1 MKSWGCALLLSLA
14 VAPSV
19 AMSAESSTPAAHKV
33 SVYGHR
39 GASAL
44 LPEHTLAAYA
54 QAIADGADYIEPDLV
69 MTKDGVM
76 VARHE
81 NEIGGTTDVAS
92 HPEFASRR
100 TSKVID
106 GQKVD
111 GWFTEDFTLAELKT
125 LYARERLPELR
136 STAYDGQFRIASLDE
151 ILAFLVQQAG
161 RANRGIGLVPEIKH
175 PTYFQSI
182 GLPMED
188 KLLAALR
195 GNAYTNVGPVTI
207 QSFETAN
214 LRYLRGKIP
223 RGSNIRLL
231 QLLWKGDTQPADIA
245 KAGGTLTYAQMMTP
259 AGLKDIASY
268 ADSIGPELRS
278 IIPLD
283 DKGALGTPTMLV
295 RDAHAVGLMV
305 IPYTF
310 RPENHFQA
318 SNLRKGADNARNAE
332 GSIAEMRAYLAT
344 GIDAFFTDDPALGR
358 QAVDGMGAAGNAGE
372 LTGGAG
378 RCQPWLA
385 YSRSADQGRP
395 LPVHEVAGQ
404 RPALPSLNRAARP
417 AGGTGSPRSPGP
429 RAAATVPARAAVT
442 AAPAHRRAAVRRLL
456 LRPPN
461 CSAGAA
467 AAGRRCGTAA
477 RR

>member
-19 AMSAESSTPAAHKV
+19 AMSAETSTPATAKA

-54 QAIADGADYIEPDLV
+54 QAISDGADYIEPDLV
-69 MTKDGVM
+69 MTKDGVL

-81 NEIGGTTDVAS
+81 NEIGGTTDVAE
-92 HPEFASRR
+92 HKEFAKRK
-100 TSKVID
+100 TTKVID
-106 GQKVD
+106 GEKVE

-125 LYARERLPELR
+125 LYTRERLPELR
-136 STAYDGQFRIASLDE
+136 STAFDGQFRITTLDE

-188 KLLAALR
+188 KVLAALR
-195 GNAYTNVGPVTI
+195 GNAYTAVAPVTI

-214 LRYLRGKIP
+214 LRYLRGKIG

-231 QLLWKGDTQPADIA
+231 QLLWKGDARPADVA

-268 ADSIGPELRS
+268 ADGIGPELRS
-278 IIPLD
+278 IIPLEAN
-283 DKGALGTPTMLV
+283 GALGTPTALV
-295 RDAHAVGLMV
+295 RDAHAAGLMV

-318 SNLRKGADNARNAE
+318 SNLRKGADSARNPE

-358 QAVDGMGAAGNAGE
+358 QAVDGMGAAGNA
-372 LTGGAG
+372 A
-378 RCQPWLA
+378 
-385 YSRSADQGRP
+385 
-395 LPVHEVAGQ
+395 
-404 RPALPSLNRAARP
+404 N
-417 AGGTGSPRSPGP
+417 
-429 RAAATVPARAAVT
+429 
-442 AAPAHRRAAVRRLL
+442 
-456 LRPPN
+456 
-461 CSAGAA
+461 
-467 AAGRRCGTAA
+467 
-477 RR
+477 

>member
-1 MKSWGCALLLSLA
+1 MTNPTIAPFLSRRGLIRAGAGIAASGAMLGNARPAL
-14 VAPSV
+14 
-19 AMSAESSTPAAHKV
+19 SATNGNEPRKKPLVIA
-33 SVYGHR
+33 HR
-39 GASAL
+39 GCSAL
-44 LPEHTLAAYA
+44 RPEHTLAAYA
-54 QAIADGADYIEPDLV
+54 KAIEQGADFIEPDLV
-69 MTKDGVM
+69 STKDGVLI
-76 VARHE
+76 ARHE
-81 NEIGGTTDVAS
+81 NNIADTTDVAA
-92 HPEFASRR
+92 HPEFADRR
-100 TSKVID
+100 TTKVID
-106 GQKVD
+106 GEKIT

-214 LRYLRGKIP
+214 LRYLHGKIG

-259 AGLKDIASY
+259 AGLKDIAGY
-268 ADSIGPELRS
+268 ADGIGPELRS

-283 DKGALGTPTMLV
+283 AKGALGTPTALV
-295 RDAHAVGLMV
+295 RDAHAAGLMV

-310 RPENHFQA
+310 RPENHFQP
-318 SNLRKGADNARNAE
+318 SNLRKGADNARNVE

-358 QAVDGMGAAGNAGE
+358 QAVDGMGTAGN
-372 LTGGAG
+372 
-378 RCQPWLA
+378 
-385 YSRSADQGRP
+385 
-395 LPVHEVAGQ
+395 
-404 RPALPSLNRAARP
+404 
-417 AGGTGSPRSPGP
+417 
-429 RAAATVPARAAVT
+429 
-442 AAPAHRRAAVRRLL
+442 
-456 LRPPN
+456 
-461 CSAGAA
+461 
-467 AAGRRCGTAA
+467 
-477 RR
+477 

>member
-106 GQKVD
+106 GQNVD

-188 KLLAALR
+188 KLLAR
-195 GNAYTNVGPVTI
+195 CGNAYTNVGPVTI

-283 DKGALGTPTMLV
+283 DKGALGTPTTLV

-310 RPENHFQA
+310 RPENRFQA
-318 SNLRKGADNARNAE
+318 SNLRKGPTT
-332 GSIAEMRAYLAT
+332 RA
-344 GIDAFFTDDPALGR
+344 
-358 QAVDGMGAAGNAGE
+358 M
-372 LTGGAG
+372 
-378 RCQPWLA
+378 
-385 YSRSADQGRP
+385 
-395 LPVHEVAGQ
+395 Q
-404 RPALPSLNRAARP
+404 RD
-417 AGGTGSPRSPGP
+417 RSPKC
-429 RAAATVPARAAVT
+429 VPT
-442 AAPAHRRAAVRRLL
+442 WPPASMPSSPTTRHW
-456 LRPPN
+456 
-461 CSAGAA
+461 
-467 AAGRRCGTAA
+467 AGRRWMARARQGTERSTPPGMGRRYPGCRCAPVGANLGWHTTTAPTKVGHYWVMRLPASGRHYRHLAA
-477 RR
+477 RLVRPAERDHHVVLAFARLPQHRHALR

>member
-1 MKSWGCALLLSLA
+1 LLLSLA

-19 AMSAESSTPAAHKV
+19 AMSAESSTPAVPKV

-44 LPEHTLAAYA
+44 LPEHTLASYA

-69 MTKDGVM
+69 MTRDGVM

-161 RANRGIGLVPEIKH
+161 RQPWHRPGAGDQAPDLLPVHRPADGRQAAGRAAWQRVHQRRPGHH
-175 PTYFQSI
+175 PVVRDRQPA
-182 GLPMED
+182 LPARQD
-188 KLLAALR
+188 R
-195 GNAYTNVGPVTI
+195 P
-207 QSFETAN
+207 
-214 LRYLRGKIP
+214 
-223 RGSNIRLL
+223 GSNIRLL

-259 AGLKDIASY
+259 AGLKDIAGY
-268 ADSIGPELRS
+268 ADGIGPELRS

-283 DKGALGTPTMLV
+283 AKGALGTPTSLV
-295 RDAHAVGLMV
+295 RDAHAAGLMV

-358 QAVDGMGAAGNAGE
+358 QAVDGMGAAGN
-372 LTGGAG
+372 
-378 RCQPWLA
+378 
-385 YSRSADQGRP
+385 
-395 LPVHEVAGQ
+395 
-404 RPALPSLNRAARP
+404 
-417 AGGTGSPRSPGP
+417 
-429 RAAATVPARAAVT
+429 
-442 AAPAHRRAAVRRLL
+442 
-456 LRPPN
+456 
-461 CSAGAA
+461 
-467 AAGRRCGTAA
+467 
-477 RR
+477 

>member
-1 MKSWGCALLLSLA
+1 MLPPAVIFPPHTDPHHIPLGEVAVKSWGCALLFSLA

-19 AMSAESSTPAAHKV
+19 AMSAETSTAATAKV

-54 QAIADGADYIEPDLV
+54 QAISDGADYIEPDLV
-69 MTKDGVM
+69 MTKDGVL

-81 NEIGGTTDVAS
+81 NEIGGTTDVAE
-92 HPEFASRR
+92 HKEFAKRK
-100 TSKVID
+100 TTKVID
-106 GQKVD
+106 GEKVE

-125 LYARERLPELR
+125 LYTRERLPELR
-136 STAYDGQFRIASLDE
+136 STAFDGQFRIATLDE

-188 KLLAALR
+188 KVLAALR
-195 GNAYTNVGPVTI
+195 GNAYTAVAPVTI

-214 LRYLRGKIP
+214 LRYLRGKIG

-231 QLLWKGDTQPADIA
+231 QLLWKGDARPADVA
-245 KAGGTLTYAQMMTP
+245 KAGGTLSYAQMMTP

-268 ADSIGPELRS
+268 ADGIGPELRS

-283 DKGALGTPTMLV
+283 ANGALGTPTALV
-295 RDAHAVGLMV
+295 RDAHAAGLMV

-318 SNLRKGADNARNAE
+318 SNLRKGADSARNPE

-358 QAVDGMGAAGNAGE
+358 QAVDGMGTAGN
-372 LTGGAG
+372 
-378 RCQPWLA
+378 
-385 YSRSADQGRP
+385 
-395 LPVHEVAGQ
+395 
-404 RPALPSLNRAARP
+404 
-417 AGGTGSPRSPGP
+417 
-429 RAAATVPARAAVT
+429 
-442 AAPAHRRAAVRRLL
+442 
-456 LRPPN
+456 
-461 CSAGAA
+461 
-467 AAGRRCGTAA
+467 
-477 RR
+477 